1 MKYIAVAM
9 GLCAFTYTGT
19 AFAGPITEKLRSCL
33 TIDDMTK
40 ERLDCYDAIV
50 PPAPKP
56 KPPPAKIITDCKFLK
71 EEDERLKCFN
81 RFLEMPQRPS
91 ATAVPR
97 ASAAVGGDIH
107 SGFNARYS
115 GTGSPAIVRP
125 SIRPAYVRHGRGGCG
140 SRGGAGYRL
149 PNGRCAG
156 RKH

>member
-1 MKYIAVAM
+1 VRFIATAMGFCAFAGIAV
-9 GLCAFTYTGT
+9 
-19 AFAGPITEKLRSCL
+19 AGPITEKLRSCL
-33 TIDDMTK
+33 TIEDMTK
-40 ERLDCYDAIV
+40 ERLDCYDSIV

-71 EEDERLKCFN
+71 EEDQRLKCFN

-91 ATAVPR
+91 TTVVPL
-97 ASAAVGGDIH
+97 A
-107 SGFNARYS
+107 
-115 GTGSPAIVRP
+115 SPAPAMVRS
-125 SIRPAYVRHGRGGCG
+125 SIRPVYVRHGRGGCG

>member
-1 MKYIAVAM
+1 MKYVAVAM

-81 RFLEMPQRPS
+81 RFLEMPRQPS
-91 ATAVPR
+91 ATIVPR
-97 ASAAVGGDIH
+97 ASAGPV
-107 SGFNARYS
+107 
-115 GTGSPAIVRP
+115 IVRP
-125 SIRPAYVRHGRGGCG
+125 SILPAYVRHGRGGCG